1 MYALATKQP
10 SGTNVSL
17 PTLEILVGEFEQTFG
32 LSETIAVYDV
42 DGHFVYGARDK
53 QGEPTCS
60 CSVEVYG
67 QPFVT
72 LQLYADTDD
81 GLVQRALNFLATSIS
96 QVATETRRRDQM
108 ADEVLARYDELNLI
122 YELGMKFAQGSTQD
136 EIVEFVLME
145 TNRIVH
151 ADAGA
156 IYVWDAEKANIIP
169 ASYFGHKS
177 NPEFW
182 GGRLRELA
190 LSTLY
195 AYDQAQLFE
204 ADQII
209 CAPLRFND
217 ELLGAL
223 LLVYEHDTKR
233 FRANDVNLVTTLT
246 QNTALFIYVARLVE
260 KLAHEKRQLENTLT
274 ELQTTKDKLSRNERL
289 SIVGQTVGSLVHDMR
304 KPLSN
309 VMGYAGLLQE
319 PDLSVDERQEF
330 AGQIIKY
337 IQVFSDMAQEVL
349 DYTSG
354 DAGVNL
360 APIGVEKFMSY
371 VSDLLNPPG
380 LERDTKIIIDFE
392 AAKGRSIQADA
403 QRFMRVFQN
412 LVNNAIDAIESKGG
426 SQVEVKVVPDG
437 NLIRFTVTDDGPG
450 VPEKIIR
457 TLFEPFVTL
466 EKSNGT
472 GLGLAIV
479 DRMVQVHGGKITY
492 ERAPGGGACFSFS
505 VPQFGNGMSSD

>member
-1 MYALATKQP
+1 MYAPVSKHYANINL
-10 SGTNVSL
+10 SL
-17 PTLEILVGEFEQTFG
+17 PILENLVGEFERVFA
-32 LSETIAVYDV
+32 LKDAVAVYDV
-42 DGHFVYGARDK
+42 NGQLLYGPENANREADGS
-53 QGEPTCS
+53 QT
-60 CSVEVYG
+60 VEVYG
-67 QPFVT
+67 QPVIT
-72 LQLYADTDD
+72 LHLYMDEIDPVAE
-81 GLVQRALNFLATSIS
+81 RALGFLATSFS
-96 QVATETRRRDQM
+96 QVAMETRRRDQL

-122 YELGMKFAQGSTQD
+122 YELGMKFAQGGSQD
-136 EIVEFVLME
+136 EIVEFVLTE
-145 TNRIVH
+145 TNRIVR
-151 ADAGA
+151 ADAGV
-156 IYVWDAEKANIIP
+156 IYVWDADKASITP

-204 ADQII
+204 ADKVI

-223 LLVYEHDTKR
+223 LLVYEQDTKR

-260 KLAHEKRQLENTLT
+260 KLAHEKRQLEVTLA
-274 ELQTTKDKLSRNERL
+274 ELQTTKDKLSQNERL

-319 PDLSVDERQEF
+319 LDLSQEERHEF

-337 IQVFSDMAQEVL
+337 VQVFSDMAQEVL

-354 DAGVNL
+354 DAGVNKS
-360 APIGVEKFMSY
+360 PITVETFMAY

-380 LERDTKIIIDFE
+380 LERDAKIIIDYD
-392 AAKGRSIQADA
+392 AAQDHTIFVDT

-412 LVNNAIDAIESKGG
+412 LVNNAVDAIESKGG
-426 SQVEVKVVPDG
+426 SQVEVKVEPVNDT
-437 NLIRFTVTDDGPG
+437 IRFMVTDDGPG
-450 VPEKIIR
+450 VPEKIIN
-457 TLFEPFVTL
+457 TLFDPFVTL

-479 DRMVQVHGGKITY
+479 DRMVQVHGGKIRY
-492 ERAPGGGACFSFS
+492 EKAPGGGARFVFS
-505 VPQFGNGMSSD
+505 VPQF

>member
-1 MYALATKQP
+1 MYASVSKQQA
-10 SGTNVSL
+10 GMNLSL
-17 PTLEILVGEFEQTFG
+17 PTLEALVGEFEHVFNLRNG
-32 LSETIAVYDV
+32 VAVSDLNGRLLYGPV
-42 DGHFVYGARDK
+42 ADGR
-53 QGEPTCS
+53 EPQAS
-60 CSVEVYG
+60 QVVEVYG
-67 QPFVT
+67 QPFVIVN
-72 LQLYADTDD
+72 LYVNEVDSLAER
-81 GLVQRALNFLATSIS
+81 GLRFLAVSLS
-96 QVATETRRRDQM
+96 QVAMETRRRDQM

-122 YELGMKFAQGSTQD
+122 YELGMKFAQGGSQD
-136 EIVEFVLME
+136 EIVEFLLIE
-145 TNRIVH
+145 TNRIVR
-151 ADAGA
+151 ADAGV
-156 IYVWDAEKANIIP
+156 IYMWDAEKASIAP
-169 ASYFGHKS
+169 SSHFGHKS
-177 NPEFW
+177 SGDYW

-204 ADQII
+204 ADKVI

-217 ELLGAL
+217 EMLGAL
-223 LLVYEHDTKR
+223 VLVYEQDTKR

-246 QNTALFIYVARLVE
+246 QNTALFVYVARLVE
-260 KLAHEKRQLENTLT
+260 KLAHEKQQLETTLT
-274 ELQTTKDKLSRNERL
+274 ELQATKDKLSQNERL

-319 PDLSVDERQEF
+319 ADLSVEERYEF
-330 AGQIIKY
+330 ASQIIKY

-360 APIGVEKFMSY
+360 TPVKVDKFMSF
-371 VSDLLNPPG
+371 VSDMLNPPG
-380 LERDTKIIIDFE
+380 LERDAKIIIDYE
-392 AAKGRSIQADA
+392 AAQGHTIQADS

-412 LVNNAIDAIESKGG
+412 LVNNAVDAIESKGG
-426 SQVEVKVVPDG
+426 SQVEVKVEPVGDF
-437 NLIRFTVTDDGPG
+437 IRFTVTDDGPG

-479 DRMVQVHGGKITY
+479 DRMVQVHGGKIEY
-492 ERAPGGGACFSFS
+492 EPAPGGGARFKFS
-505 VPQFGNGMSSD
+505 VPQFKNGIY

>member
-1 MYALATKQP
+1 MYAPVSKQH
-10 SGTNVSL
+10 TNINLSL
-17 PTLEILVGEFEQTFG
+17 PTLENLVGEFERVFG
-32 LSETIAVYDV
+32 LKDAVVVIDM
-42 DGHFVYGARDK
+42 DGRILYGADNASR
-53 QGEPTCS
+53 EPDSSQT
-60 CSVEVYG
+60 VEVYG
-67 QPFVT
+67 QSVVT
-72 LQLYADTDD
+72 LNLYMDAGDP
-81 GLVQRALNFLATSIS
+81 VAERALGFLAASLA

-122 YELGMKFAQGSTQD
+122 YELGMKFAQGGSQD
-136 EIVEFVLME
+136 EIVEFLLTE
-145 TNRIVH
+145 TNRIVR
-151 ADAGA
+151 ADAGV
-156 IYVWDAEKANIIP
+156 IYMWDSEKASITP
-169 ASYFGHKS
+169 SSYFGHKS
-177 NPEFW
+177 SPDYW

-204 ADQII
+204 ADKVI

-217 ELLGAL
+217 EMLGAL
-223 LLVYEHDTKR
+223 LLVYEQDTKR

-246 QNTALFIYVARLVE
+246 QNTALFVYVARLVE
-260 KLAHEKRQLENTLT
+260 KLAHEKRQLEVALT
-274 ELQTTKDKLSRNERL
+274 ELQTTKDKLSQNERL

-319 PDLSVDERQEF
+319 ADLSTEERYEF

-354 DAGVNL
+354 DAGVNMS
-360 APIGVEKFMSY
+360 PIKVEKFMAY

-380 LERDTKIIIDFE
+380 LERDAKIIIDYE
-392 AAKGRSIQADA
+392 AAQGYSIQADA
-403 QRFMRVFQN
+403 QRFVRVFQN
-412 LVNNAIDAIESKGG
+412 LVNNAVDAIESKGG
-426 SQVEVKVVPDG
+426 SQVEVKVEPSG
-437 NLIRFTVTDDGPG
+437 NLIRFMVTDDGPG

-479 DRMVQVHGGKITY
+479 DRMVQVHGGKISY
-492 ERAPGGGACFSFS
+492 EKAPGGGARFLFS
-505 VPQFGNGMSSD
+505 VPQFGNSA